1 MLKLFT
7 ILFLC
12 GFLSSCGHFKKIKEA
27 KKAAEAV
34 AGAKPLIT
42 LPKSD
47 FKPTI
52 ELDGPTELPAPAP
65 AKDSTLVDVD
75 TKNTFKAG
83 ELYEAV
89 KDVTLKR
96 ADNII
101 KERLSSNTTIS
112 RGQTW
117 LFYALGAGFIIAGAV
132 LGWGMK
138 SKEIFLW
145 GGVGALCMFF
155 APTLIEALH
164 EITAT
169 IVLGFKIC
177 FGVGIALLI
186 GRVLWKVFHHEAKPK
201 PLKVEK

>member
-52 ELDGPTELPAPAP
+52 ELDGPIKPPAPAP
-65 AKDSTLVDVD
+65 PRDSTLVDID
-75 TKNTFKAG
+75 TKNTYKAAD
-83 ELYEAV
+83 LYDAGKE
-89 KDVTLKR
+89 VTLKEI
-96 ADNII
+96 DDEV
-101 KERLSSNTTIS
+101 KDRLSSSSTLSSGQS
-112 RGQTW
+112 RMYF
-117 LFYALGAGFIIAGAV
+117 LVFVPLCVLGAIVSFACKIPKTGIVCVGGALFFCLLPSIIEAIHRMLEGLV
-132 LGWGMK
+132 VSFYIL
-138 SKEIFLW
+138 L
-145 GGVGALCMFF
+145 GVG
-155 APTLIEALH
+155 LIS
-164 EITAT
+164 
-169 IVLGFKIC
+169 LGAWIF
-177 FGVGIALLI
+177 
-186 GRVLWKVFHHEAKPK
+186 WKAFHHEAKPK